1 MAITASSD
9 AGSECGE
16 PRQPVVP
23 RLAATVALVRD
34 GADGLEVYLMR
45 RPATM
50 AFAPGAWVVPGGS
63 VDAPDAAVAGSLST
77 MDGPAGVADSGSTP
91 GTAGW
96 DSTGLST
103 VDSGRVLAAAVR
115 EVFEETAV
123 LLATD
128 ATGAVPPLPVRR
140 RVRDRAAVRSG
151 TAGFGDLLRR
161 EGLRLNRRLLV
172 PWSRWITPAW
182 VSERR
187 FDTYFFVAALPPGQE
202 PVRARTE
209 ASAARWLRP
218 GQALDRYAQ
227 HRLQLMVP
235 TRALLAALAGVRGT
249 ATLRDELPWRP
260 SDLGQVPAPA
270 GDARVVDRLM
280 RGLTGDPADPA
291 DDQDGD
297 GDSRDDRDDKEGR
310 RR

>member
-1 MAITASSD
+1 MAITTSSD
-9 AGSECGE
+9 AGSECGQ

-50 AFAPGAWVVPGGS
+50 AFAPGVWVVPGGS
-63 VDAPDAAVAGSLST
+63 VDAADADAAASLST
-77 MDGPAGVADSGSTP
+77 MDGH
-91 GTAGW
+91 AGW
-96 DSTGLST
+96 AATGLST

-128 ATGAVPPLPVRR
+128 ATGAVPSLPSRR
-140 RVRDRAAVRSG
+140 RVRDRAALRAG
-151 TAGFGDLLRR
+151 TADFGALLRR
-161 EGLRLNRRLLV
+161 DGLRLERRLLV

-182 VSERR
+182 VPKRR
-187 FDTYFFVAALPPGQE
+187 FDTYFFVAAQPAGQE

-218 GQALDRYAQ
+218 ADALDRFA
-227 HRLQLMVP
+227 RDLMTP
-235 TRALLAALAGVRGT
+235 TRTLLAALGDVRST
-249 ATLRDELPWRP
+249 ATLRDELRWHE
-260 SDLGQVPAPA
+260 SHLGQVPRPP
-270 GDARVVDRLM
+270 GDAAAAAIRRLV
-280 RGLTGDPADPA
+280 GDH
-291 DDQDGD
+291 
-297 GDSRDDRDDKEGR
+297 REGGSCTR
-310 RR
+310 PCP

>member
-1 MAITASSD
+1 MAITTSSD
-9 AGSECGE
+9 AGSECGQ
-16 PRQPVVP
+16 PREPVVP

-63 VDAPDAAVAGSLST
+63 VDAADADVAASLST
-77 MDGPAGVADSGSTP
+77 AASLSMMDGEGAAARASTVDP
-91 GTAGW
+91 GWTA
-96 DSTGLST
+96 TRLST
-103 VDSGRVLAAAVR
+103 VDAGRVLAAAVR

-128 ATGAVPPLPVRR
+128 ATGAVPPFPSRR
-140 RVRDRAAVRSG
+140 RVRDRTALRSG
-151 TAGFGDLLRR
+151 TAGFGALLRR
-161 EGLRLNRRLLV
+161 DGLRLDRRLLV

-182 VSERR
+182 VPKRR
-187 FDTYFFVAALPPGQE
+187 FDTYFFVAALPAGQQ

-218 GQALDRYAQ
+218 DQALDGFARR
-227 HRLQLMVP
+227 RLQLMVP
-235 TRALLAALAGVRGT
+235 TRALLGALAGVRST
-249 ATLRDELPWRP
+249 TTLAADLRWQP
-260 SDLGQVPAPA
+260 SHLGDVPAPP
-270 GDARVVDRLM
+270 GGLPVVDRLM
-280 RGLTGDPADPA
+280 RGMT
-291 DDQDGD
+291 
-297 GDSRDDRDDKEGR
+297 SDDKEGR